1 MVEVDVHALELEV
14 GGTVVPNQI
23 SAAQSTT
30 RNSTLNLLS
39 IAIETVL
46 TGDGLPVIQSVNC
59 EPMTR
64 KKFRY
69 LSARTRKRHQ
79 FGYPVIQYQFSPNPK
94 VFPQRYPSSRSNLH
108 TGRFGGEPM
117 EHWGLAKDLFRTGG
131 VVQGKENKRQTRLLG
146 TTYNLTHFEGESV
159 EE

>member
-1 MVEVDVHALELEV
+1 MLKQPIPTYCTHMVEVDVHALELEV
-14 GGTVVPNQI
+14 GGTVVPNKI
-23 SAAQSTT
+23 SAAQPTT

-64 KKFRY
+64 KKSRY
-69 LSARTRKRHQ
+69 PSARTRKRHQ
-79 FGYPVIQYQFSPNPK
+79 FGYPVIQDQFSPNPQ
-94 VFPQRYPSSRSNLH
+94 VFLQRYPSSRSNLH

-131 VVQGKENKRQTRLLG
+131 GG
-146 TTYNLTHFEGESV
+146 SGERKQKT
-159 EE
+159 